1 MSAMATRERILD
13 AALQSLAEGGFEALT
28 IGRLAARTGLSKSG
42 LFAHF
47 GGQEALHCAV
57 VDAAAKRFQDAVT
70 APALTRRDPVERI
83 ETLAG
88 RWLDWLST
96 PGLGKPCPMVQC
108 AVSAPGLAGGA
119 GAHAIAIRARF
130 RPFVAR
136 LARQAAAAGRL
147 AHITDPDQFAF
158 EFEAIGLGAAF
169 AGQGQDPGADLM
181 RARQAFRTL
190 LSGPPS

>member
-1 MSAMATRERILD
+1 MSSSATRTRILE

-28 IGRLAARTGLSKSG
+28 IGQLASRTGLSKSG

-57 VDAAAKRFQDAVT
+57 IDAAARRFQDAVT
-70 APALTRRDPVERI
+70 APALARNDPAERL
-83 ETLAG
+83 ETLAE
-88 RWLDWLST
+88 RWLHWLTT
-96 PGLGKPCPMVQC
+96 PGLGKPCPMIQC

-136 LARQAAAAGRL
+136 LARQAVAAGQL
-147 AHITDPDQFAF
+147 PEKTNPDRFAF
-158 EFEAIGLGAAF
+158 QFEAIGLAAAF
-169 AGQGQDPGADLM
+169 AVHSDDAEADIK
-181 RARQAFRTL
+181 RARSAYARLIRPRHT
-190 LSGPPS
+190 